1 MRSSSRLHG
10 ALPVASALL
19 LAALASGCGGSP
31 TAPAQDQIFYLHG
44 GGVVDRNFSWET
56 YFKPL
61 DQPATERTPRIVGVG
76 VLSGDVRLGRPI
88 DWYVRSADQT
98 PMHRFIS
105 YQSPR
110 QFIFSIYERIDSTE
124 DTWTD
129 VERRYEADV
138 AAQGSQILAGRM
150 PVATANTQGR
160 GYLIKTNVPAKPV
173 YQNYAREV
181 LIRGH
186 RRLMLVQVVHTG
198 QSVESIEDEIA
209 SVLKTIT
216 VY

>member
-1 MRSSSRLHG
+1 MRSEGHLRRFS
-10 ALPVASALL
+10 LPLAAAL
-19 LAALASGCGGSP
+19 LAALAGCGGSP
-31 TAPAQDQIFYLHG
+31 SAPSQDQVFYLHG
-44 GGVVDRNFSWET
+44 GGMVDKNYSWET

-76 VLSGDVRLGRPI
+76 VLLGDVRLGRPI
-88 DWYVRSADQT
+88 DWYVAKADYT
-98 PMHRFIS
+98 PHHRFIQ

-110 QFIFSIYERIDSTE
+110 QFLFSIYERIDSPQE
-124 DTWTD
+124 TWTD

-160 GYLIKTNVPAKPV
+160 EYLLRTKVPAKPE
-173 YQNYAREV
+173 YLNNAREV
-181 LIRGH
+181 LIRGEH
-186 RRLMLVQVVHTG
+186 RLMLVQVVHTG
-198 QSVESIEDEIA
+198 ESVEPIEDEVA
-209 SVLKTIT
+209 AVLKSIT